1 MKEARVKAGC
11 WVNAKLKIAF
21 AVVAANTRKTE
32 ITQRCCPA
40 GRQRN
45 NMVDLHDDHEFLLR
59 PTILAL
65 SSGALVDLMPNVI
78 GDASHSLYRG
88 LEIQVDVM
96 SPLLQ

>member
-1 MKEARVKAGC
+1 
-11 WVNAKLKIAF
+11 
-21 AVVAANTRKTE
+21 
-32 ITQRCCPA
+32 
-40 GRQRN
+40 
-45 NMVDLHDDHEFLLR
+45 MVDLHDDHEFLLR